1 MVKFLLARLEAL
13 LPTLQGRAAALDT
26 AAQFPAEDIA
36 DLRAI
41 GVLSAPVPKHL
52 GGLGI
57 GTEPD
62 EAQTTLDLFRLLGR
76 GNLALG
82 RLIEAHVNALRLL
95 FRYGDAA
102 TCQLAA
108 YDAHAGHLC
117 GLWVTDPAD
126 GGLTADA
133 HGTLSGQKQFC
144 SGAGHVTRA
153 VVTAEHEGA
162 TRLAYVTIGSD
173 VVIRPL
179 PGGLAGMR
187 AATTGQLAFHA
198 TPARLFGHPGDY
210 LREPD
215 FSCGAWRTSAATL
228 GGLEALTGQFREQL
242 QARGRQ
248 GDPHQQARFGH
259 ALIATETA
267 RLWMVEAAT
276 RAETTDDATTYVGL
290 ARLAVER
297 ACLDVMESVQRSLGV
312 AALLRSNPV
321 ERLCRDL
328 ATYLRQ
334 PAADMVLTEAAAAAL
349 AAKILPQEMAKRDPA
364 QRGGEDGARTPP
376 PSAAPQVETDLN
388 KVPAS

>member
-1 MVKFLLARLEAL
+1 MDKILLTRLEAL
-13 LPTLQGRAAALDT
+13 LPTMQDRAAALDS

-36 DLRAI
+36 DLRAV
-41 GVLSAPVPKHL
+41 GVLSAPVPTRL

-62 EAQTTLDLFRLLGR
+62 GALATFELFRLLGR

-82 RLIEAHVNALRLL
+82 RLVEAHVNALRLV

-102 TCQLAA
+102 TCDQAA
-108 YDAHAGHLC
+108 EDAQAGHLC

-126 GGLTADA
+126 GGLTAGHD
-133 HGTLSGQKQFC
+133 GKLSGGKQFC

-153 VVTAEHEGA
+153 VVTAEHHGA
-162 TRLAYVTIGSD
+162 IRLAYVALGSD
-173 VVIRPL
+173 VAVRAL

-187 AATTGQLAFHA
+187 AATTGQVAFHA
-198 TPARLFGHPGDY
+198 TASRLFGEPGDY

-228 GGLEALTGQFREQL
+228 GGLEALTGQFRQQL
-242 QARGRQ
+242 QARGRE
-248 GDPHQQARFGH
+248 GDPHQQSRFGQ

-267 RLWMVEAAT
+267 RLWMMEAAI
-276 RAETTDDATTYVGL
+276 RAETSDDAIAYVGL

-297 ACLDVMESVQRSLGV
+297 ACLDVMELVQRSLGV

-334 PAADMVLTEAAAAAL
+334 PAADMVLTEAAAAQL
-349 AAKILPQEMAKRDPA
+349 AAKILPHDMGDHAS
-364 QRGGEDGARTPP
+364 PP
-376 PSAAPQVETDLN
+376 PSPRTGEDLCGISG
-388 KVPAS
+388 P